1 VVSRYLVVRVRSSGC
16 WVHHLGVSPAC
27 LRPDSSRLTPPRLA
41 TLWGPSHECSGFQA
55 PVGTLTS
62 RLYMRTEASTCGP
75 GPCGCEVPH
84 VRAASL
90 SPISRPFR
98 RVQFGQAVPV
108 AVPALRTGGM
118 SPVWARLRG
127 NTSPRGV
134 VQGPCFLPPARL
146 LYTRSCPRGL
156 KSRGF
161 VSLAPCGRVDHWL
174 VASIDHSLRG
184 VSWAPGAA
192 ARAAWSGA
200 GILLL
205 GDRCGSCKGLAYPR
219 GPRACLSADRRRRNF
234 SGGNWIPVPGLLRCA
249 VPSPAGAPF
258 LAR

>member
-1 VVSRYLVVRVRSSGC
+1 MWEPHHSLLFPDLLDVCSSVKRFRLQFPRFVPAACHPCGLGC
-16 WVHHLGVSPAC
+16 G
-27 LRPDSSRLTPPRLA
+27 
-41 TLWGPSHECSGFQA
+41 
-55 PVGTLTS
+55 GTLLPGG
-62 RLYMRTEASTCGP
+62 LY
-75 GPCGCEVPH
+75 
-84 VRAASL
+84 
-90 SPISRPFR
+90 
-98 RVQFGQAVPV
+98 
-108 AVPALRTGGM
+108 
-118 SPVWARLRG
+118 RG
-127 NTSPRGV
+127 LVS
-134 VQGPCFLPPARL
+134 CPPAGL

-234 SGGNWIPVPGLLRCA
+234 SGGNWMPVPGLLRCA